1 MSHLNT
7 EIEKQVLK
15 LEDLKK
21 QLEAKS
27 NNIYVTMGQNFGK
40 VAAKDFDSLARQL
53 QQVQIQ
59 ITCWYNIKVQTTKIH
74 LKRN

>member
-1 MSHLNT
+1 MSHLNN

-15 LEDLKK
+15 LEDFKK

-40 VAAKDFDSLARQL
+40 VAAKDFMIIRKDTPKTIMKS
-53 QQVQIQ
+53 
-59 ITCWYNIKVQTTKIH
+59 
-74 LKRN
+74 

>member
-1 MSHLNT
+1 MSHLNN

-27 NNIYVTMGQNFGK
+27 NNIYVTIGQNFGK

-59 ITCWYNIKVQTTKIH
+59 ITNLEKDIKE
-74 LKRN
+74 LKNKRVNG